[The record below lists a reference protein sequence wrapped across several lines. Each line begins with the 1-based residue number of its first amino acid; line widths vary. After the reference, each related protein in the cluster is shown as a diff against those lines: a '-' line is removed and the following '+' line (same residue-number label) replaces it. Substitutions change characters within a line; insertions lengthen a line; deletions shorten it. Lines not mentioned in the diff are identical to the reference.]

1 MLWRRSTQAPT
12 SRPATPVPEG
22 ESVRM
27 AALQRSWRRDRWV
40 AKRRLWLRWTLWGAQ
55 RYGIPAAG
63 VLGVVAGLWFAVRA
77 TMAWIEAPSPG
88 EPPALSAQPA
98 PTVAALPSESIPA
111 PKPAAEPTKLPPA
124 GDSDASAPV
133 LAFKPSLRV
142 TARSETPVSSAAPL
156 DAAKIPNPQLISE
169 NWLHS
174 KEP

>member
-1 MLWRRSTQAPT
+1 MNTFILLGGSVESPGAEVTPGVLRAVLPFVGAPEGANLPRAKDKRRS
-12 SRPATPVPEG
+12 VL
-22 ESVRM
+22 
-27 AALQRSWRRDRWV
+27 AAW
-40 AKRRLWLRWTLWGAQ
+40 
-55 RYGIPAAG
+55 IAAG
-63 VLGVVAGLWFAVRA
+63 VLGVAAGLWFAVRA

-98 PTVAALPSESIPA
+98 PTVAALPSEPIPV